1 MEVMELQT
9 QLGKELLSLTNKTP
23 NDAILGNKVRELV
36 REYGQTC
43 DFDKPSYGQSFE
55 LFIDSVWYNSQ
66 SNRWMLFGEKLGW
79 RTGVISPSEDDSML
93 GCFTISD
100 EHDNPI
106 WYCEIVGGDDV
117 VPTVYYN
124 PYYRT
129 LDGTG
134 YLFDSTTSFWTNIQE
149 TKNDLI
155 EIDMFVKEA
164 NKRLNSCK

>member
-1 MEVMELQT
+1 METHADLIKDVI
-9 QLGKELLSLTNKTP
+9 KVVSNTP
-23 NDAILGNKVRELV
+23 NDAVLGNKVRDIISN
-36 REYGQTC
+36 YGKTC
-43 DFDKPSYGQSFE
+43 DFSRKSYGESFE
-55 LFIDSVWYNSQ
+55 LFIDSVWYNWE
-66 SNRWMLFGEKLGW
+66 SNRWMLFGGNLGW
-79 RTGVISPSEDDSML
+79 RTGVISPSENDSML

-117 VPTVYYN
+117 EPTLYYN

-129 LDGTG
+129 LDGTEHQ
-134 YLFDSTTSFWTNIQE
+134 FDSTTSFWTDIQD

-164 NKRLNSCK
+164 NKRLKDCK

>member
-1 MEVMELQT
+1 MELQT
-9 QLGKELLSLTNKTP
+9 QLGKELLSLINKTP
-23 NDAILGNKVRELV
+23 NDAVLGDKVRSLV

-43 DFDKPSYGQSFE
+43 DFDKPSYGESFE
-55 LFIDSVWYNSQ
+55 LFIDNVWYNSH
-66 SNRWMLFGEKLGW
+66 SNRWMLFGEKFGW

-106 WYCEIVGGDDV
+106 WYCEITMGGDL
-117 VPTVYYN
+117 VPTLYYN

-134 YLFDSTTSFWTNIQE
+134 YLFDSTTSYWTSIQE

-164 NKRLNSCK
+164 NKQINNCK

>member
-1 MEVMELQT
+1 MELQT
-9 QLGKELLSLTNKTP
+9 QLGKELLSLVNRTA
-23 NDAILGNKVRELV
+23 NDAVLGHKVRNLI

-43 DFDKPSYGQSFE
+43 DFDKPSYGETFE
-55 LFIDSVWYNSQ
+55 LYIDSVWYNEE

-79 RTGVISPSEDDSML
+79 RTGVISPSENDSML

-106 WYCEIVGGDDV
+106 WYCEIVGGNDV
-117 VPTVYYN
+117 EPTLYYN

-129 LDGTG
+129 LDGTEHQ
-134 YLFDSTTSFWTNIQE
+134 FDSTTSFWTDIKE

-164 NKRLNSCK
+164 NKRLNNCE

>member
-1 MEVMELQT
+1 MELQT
-9 QLGKELLSLTNKTP
+9 QLGKELLSLVNRTP
-23 NDAILGNKVRELV
+23 NDAVLGDKVRELV
-36 REYGQTC
+36 RDYGQTC

-55 LFIDSVWYNSQ
+55 LFIDSMWYNSQ
-66 SNRWMLFGEKLGW
+66 SNRLMLYVEKLGW
-79 RTGVISPSEDDSML
+79 RTGVISPSENDSML